1 MASISAGAA
10 QSGRKAL
17 NPSIALVP
25 FLDLLLCCVMFLLVT
40 AVWNDLGGLSSTQA
54 GPGPSAEWHDQ
65 APRIRLFLAV
75 RAAGYELGSSAG
87 ERRWIERGDP
97 KLLREALLAQRALDT
112 ARPQPLTL
120 TADDG
125 VSYQELVSAMD
136 CAVGVG
142 FAAIEVS
149 DHVPL

>member
-1 MASISAGAA
+1 MASISASAA

-40 AVWNDLGGLSSTQA
+40 VVWNDLGRLRTTQH
-54 GPGPSAEWHDQ
+54 GPGASADPHAM
-65 APRIRLFLAV
+65 APRITFFLAV
-75 RAAGYELGSSAG
+75 RATGYELGSSAG

-97 KLLREALLAQRALDT
+97 QLLRSALVAQRALDT
-112 ARPQPLTL
+112 EPQPLTL

-125 VSYQELVSAMD
+125 VSYQELVAAMD
-136 CAVGVG
+136 CAVGAG
-142 FAAIEVS
+142 FSAIDVS
-149 DHVPL
+149 DHTPL